1 MQKAGRVNMELIEKE
16 RTKSRKGV
24 LGIDWE
30 RERTKDI
37 KSALGIEGKAKYKK

>member
-1 MQKAGRVNMELIEKE
+1 MELIEKE
-16 RTKSRKGV
+16 SAKSRKGV

-30 RERTKDI
+30 RESTKDI